1 MQILFI
7 TILVKR
13 SPGAQLDIMGIH
25 CVSKYSDGNCRRSCA
40 HKKLLTDRR
49 MDETDNQGYNIIRL
63 FGPMKKK
70 WVIIECCLEFYLIQ
84 QRQINKFLNN
94 NY

>member
-70 WVIIECCLEFYLIQ
+70 MGNHRVLPRVLPDSTETNQ
-84 QRQINKFLNN
+84 QILKQ
-94 NY
+94 